1 MFNQINWSA
10 VIKFVKKNDRAILA
24 VVTGGAA
31 IAAAWFSA
39 VETAKMS
46 DEVKDVLANPEAT
59 IVDKGKA
66 VAESHKMTLAALGI
80 ALTSAVFGYKC
91 GAEAIAGISAVAA
104 GALAEGDNLKKEA
117 RKMLG
122 DKKYNELMQRV
133 AEAEK
138 KVAEQAKELTKKEAD
153 KKQTF
158 TDNFLTRRVK
168 AKIELN
174 GKTIWFETSMSKI
187 NWVEHEFN
195 YAFYTKRRVT
205 AEDLLDLFSINDRYG
220 MVKHR
225 IDASNLVWYYD
236 DFDHPYE
243 YIMFTPWFDD
253 TDQCVC
259 IDIETDPVFEVL
271 QLEHKN
277 ANTIYREAGFIE

>member
-1 MFNQINWSA
+1 MFNQINWHD
-10 VIKFVKKNDRAILA
+10 VIAFAKKHDRAILA

-31 IAAAWFSA
+31 IAAAWCSA
-39 VETAKMS
+39 VETSQMS
-46 DEVKDVLANPEAT
+46 DDIKDVLANPEAT

-66 VAESHKMTLAALGI
+66 VAESHKMTLVALGI

-122 DKKYNELMQRV
+122 DKQYNELMRRV
-133 AEAEK
+133 QEAEK
-138 KVAEQAKELTKKEAD
+138 KVAEQAKELTKKDAD

-158 TDNFLTRRVK
+158 TDNFLTKKVK
-168 AKIELN
+168 TKLELN

-195 YAFYTKRRVT
+195 YAYYTKRRVT
-205 AEDLLDLFSINDRYG
+205 AEDLLDMFGINDRAG
-220 MVKHR
+220 MVRNR
-225 IDASNLVWYYD
+225 IDARNLVWD
-236 DFDHPYE
+236 WNDFDHPYE

-253 TDQCVC
+253 TDQCVVV
-259 IDIETDPVFEVL
+259 DIETDPVIEVL

-277 ANTIYREAGFIE
+277 ANTVYRERGFIE